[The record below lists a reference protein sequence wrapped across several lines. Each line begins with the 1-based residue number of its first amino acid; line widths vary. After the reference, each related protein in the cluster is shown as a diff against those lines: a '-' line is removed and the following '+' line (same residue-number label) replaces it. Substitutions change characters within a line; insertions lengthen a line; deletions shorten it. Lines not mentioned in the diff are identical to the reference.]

1 MTQAAGHPVS
11 NHRGAHRLADNQ
23 SEPRPADANDRSGCY
38 RSTVSFVSAHNS
50 VIPVHERVYDQIS
63 PPDSLA
69 TAHRPGEVGT
79 MMQPIRLRQHP
90 SVRKRGSGSEG
101 SAALAATRR
110 DDGATRTGAHP
121 EAEAV
126 NPRPTTVVR
135 LERPLALGHGQHS
148 SSWWAPFGARS
159 LSVIRMCAMNRDVI
173 IGARRSWRTRSSTT
187 SHGQHRT
194 ATAPRGDCTRVLI
207 GC

>member
-1 MTQAAGHPVS
+1 MTQAAGHAVS
-11 NHRGAHRLADNQ
+11 YHRGAHRLADNQ
-23 SEPRPADANDRSGCY
+23 SEPR
-38 RSTVSFVSAHNS
+38 SAHANHRPGGYRIAVSSTRAHDS
-50 VIPVHERVYDQIS
+50 VIPVHKRVYDQIS

-69 TAHRPGEVGT
+69 AAHRPGEVGT

-90 SVRKRGSGSEG
+90 SVRKRGSGSEFG
-101 SAALAATRR
+101 AALAATRR
-110 DDGATRTGAHP
+110 NDGATRTGAHP

-159 LSVIRMCAMNRDVI
+159 LSVIRMCAMNRSVVN
-173 IGARRSWRTRSSTT
+173 IGARRSWRTVGR
-187 SHGQHRT
+187 
-194 ATAPRGDCTRVLI
+194 
-207 GC
+207 